1 MNNHILVSVI
11 IPFYSGKEWLNSA
24 LESVFNQTHKNIEV
38 ILIND
43 GSRENIDDLLEKY
56 PSINYTKIENSGPAY
71 ARNLGINLSTG
82 DYICFQDAD
91 DLWLDNKIEK
101 QLDYLIIND
110 AKWGITGYQF
120 FDHKTNKHL
129 KTKNEYI
136 SGNVFQKFLFSCN
149 IATPTVMI
157 RTEILKNNKTLR
169 FIENTRFGEDTLL
182 WFNMLSL
189 YPLHKLNKK
198 LTLVRV
204 RGGNASKMA
213 SIQLRARHFIY
224 IYLKNENFTL
234 NGKKVNF
241 VARTLYYF
249 SSRINKINPK
259 NNEFFSRLIYLPVWL
274 LFKLFYK
281 LF

>member
-1 MNNHILVSVI
+1 MNNSKSISIV
-11 IPFYSGKEWLNSA
+11 IPFFSGKIWLDEA
-24 LESVFNQTHKNIEV
+24 LKTVFNQTYKNFEV
-38 ILIND
+38 LLIND
-43 GSRENIDDLLEKY
+43 GSTEDINDVLLKY
-56 PSINYTKIENSGPAY
+56 QDIRYFKIKNSGPAV
-71 ARNLGINLSTG
+71 ARNLGIEKATG
-82 DYICFQDAD
+82 DYICFLDSD
-91 DLWLDNKIEK
+91 DLWELNKLELQIKHLEENNKI
-101 QLDYLIIND
+101 
-110 AKWGITGYQF
+110 WGVTAYQF
-120 FDHKTNKHL
+120 FEDGTKKLL
-129 KTKNEYI
+129 KTKNEII
-136 SGNVFQKFLFSCN
+136 SGDVFQKFLFSCN

-182 WFNMLSL
+182 WFNLLSL

-234 NGKKVNF
+234 NGKNVNF

>member
-157 RTEILKNNKTLR
+157 EAQVLKNN
-169 FIENTRFGEDTLL
+169 
-182 WFNMLSL
+182 
-189 YPLHKLNKK
+189 
-198 LTLVRV
+198 
-204 RGGNASKMA
+204 NAN
-213 SIQLRARHFIY
+213 SIC
-224 IYLKNENFTL
+224 
-234 NGKKVNF
+234 
-241 VARTLYYF
+241 
-249 SSRINKINPK
+249 
-259 NNEFFSRLIYLPVWL
+259 
-274 LFKLFYK
+274 
-281 LF
+281 